1 MECSGHM
8 PNLSEPH
15 ILSLIKTFLISPGIP
30 FKHTYIHMCVFK
42 AVPVGSDKQQAVIP
56 EVCLR

>member
-1 MECSGHM
+1 M